1 MTTSKKKQTS
11 AASATGTTAQVAS
24 IDALASS
31 ISQGAP
37 RLTPKERQ
45 RQLKL
50 RTGGVDTARTLATLA
65 TRYKLDTTVDVPAM
79 LQNLAQLEQLQ
90 PLLDSATNLQ
100 QIVHDQVLV
109 AAGDSW
115 KSATTI
121 YTMLQRMALDDP
133 RIADELAPV
142 AAKFAT
148 KKAASGGAQKPAVAA
163 TASTTPATV
172 NTVATKQ

>member
-1 MTTSKKKQTS
+1 MPTSTNKKR
-11 AASATGTTAQVAS
+11 TGAVSTTAQAATLDSMAAS
-24 IDALASS
+24 V
-31 ISQGAP
+31 SQGAA
-37 RLTPKERQ
+37 RLTTKERLQ
-45 RQLKL
+45 KLKL

-65 TRYKLDTTVDVPAM
+65 SRYKLDSTVDVPAM
-79 LQNLAQLEQLQ
+79 LQNLTQLEALQ

-133 RIADELAPV
+133 RIAEELAPV
-142 AAKFAT
+142 AAKFA
-148 KKAASGGAQKPAVAA
+148 KKTGKSAKKQKPTVTA

-172 NTVATKQ
+172 TAVSTKQ